1 MKTLEQIWLEIS
13 LDPVLFIFVVHVS
26 LSIICLCVL
35 TCGIRATSMLFCLA
49 LKFVESIIF
58 VNISCCSHMVEKHM
72 GIILNML
79 FVLSETKFA

>member
-1 MKTLEQIWLEIS
+1 
-13 LDPVLFIFVVHVS
+13 
-26 LSIICLCVL
+26 
-35 TCGIRATSMLFCLA
+35 MLFYLA